1 MVRFDLLSRAHLL
14 VQKNM
19 VKGLLVKL
27 AWFLKLYKS
36 KKCKFMA
43 QHWRMIIKRIMG
55 LLAVV
60 SLLIVFRDVV
70 FSLMDEIV
78 VPITSKV
85 KQDSVN
91 VLICTILLVVSVY
104 LANGILIHKKSYINH
119 PERSWVILAIIV
131 VFYSLFRFSNHYVY
145 YGIYNLVYVDVAFV
159 VIAVLELLS
168 YIIPVTGKIRD
179 KGDNYVC
186 AFVLDNPSLADK
198 LGRTDYAELL
208 LDKICMT
215 YRSGN
220 LAEGSMTILLNERY
234 GVGKTT
240 FFNLITQKAKG
251 RINTCVFK
259 PWQTV
264 NEGGITDELLRLL
277 EEQYAISSGLGKQL
291 ESYSKLLSGNKVGNA
306 IELILDFNNERDSLA
321 QRYESIKEMLR
332 TINVPLIVFV
342 DDVDRLQTDELFAL
356 LKLLRNAA
364 DFPNIVYL
372 VAADK
377 EAISQMLKNKGIKDG
392 DEYLKKFFNF
402 ELLFPRDDSFLTQL
416 LSEQILGVLTN
427 YYEVDPVI
435 SSIEKD
441 FLSTQYVQNVFY
453 NPRDV
458 YRFVNLLTYML
469 DMFKQY
475 GLLKEVYVPDLLKLM
490 LIQYI
495 SPMAYKILRDEM
507 GVLLDVRKSDG
518 RVHLKSE
525 YNNIIMSRQDKKMIR
540 DMASRSKKRDATQ
553 EETNRNVDIQTLRDI
568 PAIERPNKEDIVSEL
583 LRELF
588 YDTQNFQK
596 KSRICYIGEYFKF
609 FAGKYSKSELSA
621 LYMREL
627 MESPSETDFE
637 DKVKQTIQQGKT
649 DFLVHKLKQ
658 YIEDEKISKDIPVVL
673 KRCIAIEDVIYRD
686 WAQKRGFPTSP
697 KDYCQL
703 RQFSPVFSNLLL
715 VGSEN
720 VVTDS
725 AEIDRVRS
733 LFAKNKQYAWLATS
747 LLLPINE
754 EYNMSFVYGQDI
766 FNELKENLI
775 RRFVTDELK
784 VNPFEQEKIVV
795 IPILKKLNITVWD
808 NLFRVHIKNSLD
820 PMAWLYILL
829 EPYGDSLRWN
839 RMICHN
845 LVDTSQLDFYAN
857 DFLNIKL
864 PLEISSD
871 LAKLSVQSN
880 IESLSKHD
888 FEQHPFLVDAKKWW
902 DEKKKINEL

>member
-1 MVRFDLLSRAHLL
+1 
-14 VQKNM
+14 M

-36 KKCKFMA
+36 KKCKFMT
-43 QHWRMIIKRIMG
+43 QHRRMIIKRIMG

-60 SLLIVFRDVV
+60 SLLIVFRDAV

-78 VPITSKV
+78 VPVTSKV

-91 VLICTILLVVSVY
+91 VLICTILFVVSVY

-119 PERSWVILAIIV
+119 PERSWIILAIIV
-131 VFYSLFRFSNHYVY
+131 VFYSLFRFSKYYVY
-145 YGIYNLVYVDVAFV
+145 YGIYNLVYVDVAFFV
-159 VIAVLELLS
+159 VAVLELLS
-168 YIIPVTGKIRD
+168 YIIPITEKIRD
-179 KGDNYVC
+179 KGDNHVC
-186 AFVLDNPSLADK
+186 GFVLDNPSWVDK
-198 LGRTDYAELL
+198 LGRADYAELL
-208 LDKICMT
+208 LDKIYMT

-234 GVGKTT
+234 GAGKTT
-240 FFNLITQKAKG
+240 FFNIITQKAKG

-259 PWQTV
+259 PWQTA
-264 NEGGITDELLRLL
+264 NDGGIANELLRLL
-277 EEQYAISSGLGKQL
+277 EEQYAISNQLGKQL
-291 ESYSKLLSGNKVGNA
+291 ESYSKLLSDNRVGNA
-306 IELILDFNNERDSLA
+306 LELILDFNNERDSLA
-321 QRYESIKEMLR
+321 QRYKSIKDMLQA
-332 TINVPLIVFV
+332 INVPLIVFV
-342 DDVDRLQTDELFAL
+342 DDVDRLQTEELLAL

-364 DFPNIVYL
+364 DFPNIIYL

-377 EAISQMLKNKGIKDG
+377 EAISQMLKIKGIKDG

-402 ELLFPRDDSFLTQL
+402 ELLFPRDDSFLWQL
-416 LSEQILGVLTN
+416 LNEQLIDVLTQ
-427 YYEVDPVI
+427 YYEGDSAI
-435 SSIEKD
+435 SSIGKE

-469 DMFKQY
+469 DLFKRY
-475 GLLKEVYVPDLLKLM
+475 GIVGEVHVPDLLKLI

-495 SPMAYKILRDEM
+495 SPMVYKILRDEM
-507 GVLLDVRKSDG
+507 DVLLDVRMVDG
-518 RVHLKSE
+518 RVHLKSG
-525 YNNIIMSRQDKKMIR
+525 YNYIIMSRQDKKQLQ
-540 DMASRSKKRDATQ
+540 DMLSRSRNSVETQ
-553 EETNRNVDIQTLRDI
+553 EETNKNDDVQTLFDI
-568 PAIERPNKEDIVSEL
+568 PATERPNKEDLVSEL

-588 YDTQNFQK
+588 YDTQNFQEK
-596 KSRICYIGEYFKF
+596 GRICYIGEYFKF

-621 LYMREL
+621 HYMREL

-637 DKVKQTIQQGKT
+637 VKVKQTIQQGKA

-658 YIEDEKISKDIPVVL
+658 YIEDKNINKDIPFVL
-673 KRCIAIEDVIYRD
+673 ERCVAIEDAIYRD
-686 WAQKRGFPTSP
+686 WTQKRGFPASP
-697 KDYCQL
+697 IDYYQL
-703 RQFSPVFSNLLL
+703 GQFSPVFSNLLL
-715 VGSEN
+715 VGNES
-720 VVTDS
+720 VVTDR

-754 EYNMSFVYGQDI
+754 EYNMSFVYGQDL
-766 FNELKENLI
+766 FKELKESLI
-775 RRFVTDELK
+775 LRFVTDELK
-784 VNPFEQEKIVV
+784 ENPFEQEKIVA
-795 IPILKKLNITVWD
+795 IPILKKLSITVWD
-808 NLFRVHIKNSLD
+808 NLFRVYIKNSLD

-845 LVDTSQLDFYAN
+845 LVVSQLDFYAR
-857 DFLNIKL
+857 DFMNIEL

-871 LAKLSVQSN
+871 LENMSVQSN
-880 IESLSKHD
+880 IESLSPAA
-888 FEQHPFLVDAKKWW
+888 FGQHPFLVAAKKWW